1 MAVDACTVRKHS
13 NPRYA
18 RRSFA
23 FSKTYTNRGVT
34 SRGGHVCHIGF
45 FNSGTILGSLS
56 MGLWGVWETVSNQSH
71 FELKK
76 GGVFR
81 MVPSYVLDE
90 FSGEIEPW
98 DFRV

>member
-1 MAVDACTVRKHS
+1 
-13 NPRYA
+13 
-18 RRSFA
+18 
-23 FSKTYTNRGVT
+23 
-34 SRGGHVCHIGF
+34 
-45 FNSGTILGSLS
+45 